1 MDKYIT
7 IALPKG
13 RIADEVLAMAGRI
26 FNDDFSFLDRKLI
39 LQKGDFRFLLVRNQ
53 DVPSY
58 VLHQAADLG
67 VVGLDVLEENRLD
80 IIRLLDLQIGKCK
93 VVLGSKNDEILDF
106 NKPQIKIAT
115 KMPNITRDFFS
126 KKAVATEIIKLY
138 GSIELAPLV
147 GLADAIVDIVE
158 TGSTMKQ
165 HNLKVDEVIMESS
178 AYLIANQNSFY
189 AKKTQILDLYK
200 KFEGVMGESNLFGGG

>member
-1 MDKYIT
+1 MIT

-13 RIADEVLAMAGRI
+13 RIADEVLAIMGKI
-26 FNDDFSFLDRKLI
+26 FAEDFSFLDRKLI

-53 DVPSY
+53 DVPIY

-80 IIRLLDLQIGKCK
+80 IIRLLDLRIGKCK
-93 VVLGSKNDEILDF
+93 VVLGSKNDEVLDF
-106 NKPQIKIAT
+106 NKPQMKIAT

-147 GLADAIVDIVE
+147 GLSDAIVDIVE

-178 AYLIANQNSFY
+178 AFLIANQNSFY
-189 AKKTQILDLYK
+189 AKKTEILSLYDNI
-200 KFEGVMGESNLFGGG
+200 EGVVGE

>member
-1 MDKYIT
+1 MIT
-7 IALPKG
+7 LALPKG
-13 RIADEVLAMAGRI
+13 RIADEVLAIMGKI
-26 FNDDFSFLDRKLI
+26 FAEDFSFLDRKLI

-53 DVPSY
+53 DVPIY

-67 VVGLDVLEENRLD
+67 VVGLDVLEENKLD

-93 VVLGSKNDEILDF
+93 VVLGSKNDEVLDF

-147 GLADAIVDIVE
+147 GLSDAIVDIVE

-178 AYLIANQNSFY
+178 AFLIANQNSFY
-189 AKKTQILDLYK
+189 AKKTDILDLYDR
-200 KFEGVMGESNLFGGG
+200 FEGAIGIKD